1 MMVVKNENDGLL
13 GVDTLLSPNFNERP
27 EAAIVSLLV
36 VHNIS
41 LPPGQYGGGYV
52 EQFFT
57 NQLPVNDDPFFQEI
71 KDLQVSAH
79 LLIER
84 TGRVVQFVPLHKR
97 AWHAGVS
104 CYQGVPNCNDFS
116 IGIELEGTDVEPYT
130 PEQYVHLVE
139 LAIAIQAEFPAITN
153 ERIVGHSDIAP
164 GRKTDPGP
172 AFDWEY
178 FYSVLNARQL
188 DREKARQ

>member
-1 MMVVKNENDGLL
+1 MVVKNENDGLL
-13 GVDTLLSPNFNERP
+13 GVDPLLSPNFNERP

-116 IGIELEGTDVEPYT
+116 VGIELEGTDVEPYT
-130 PEQYVHLVE
+130 PEQYAQLVE

-172 AFDWEY
+172 AFDWGY

>member
-1 MMVVKNENDGLL
+1 MVVKNENDGLL
-13 GVDTLLSPNFNERP
+13 GVDAVLSPNFNERP

-57 NQLPVNDDPFFQEI
+57 NQLPINDDPFFQEI

-130 PEQYVHLVE
+130 PEQYAQLVE
-139 LAIAIQAEFPAITN
+139 LVIAIQAEFPAITN

-172 AFDWEY
+172 AFDWGY
-178 FYSVLNARQL
+178 FYSGLNARQL